1 MSSEYI
7 YLSHVITRL
16 LILLSSRAIC
26 FLAGIII
33 VNVAVPHPLTNICP
47 FVMSIRARKE
57 ITEGFEGNVI
67 NNGAGRVI
75 REDRLV

>member
-1 MSSEYI
+1 MSSEYIYI

-33 VNVAVPHPLTNICP
+33 VNVAVPLTNICP
-47 FVMSIRARKE
+47 FVTRNEYSSSQRDNRGLRGQCNK
-57 ITEGFEGNVI
+57 
-67 NNGAGRVI
+67 
-75 REDRLV
+75 